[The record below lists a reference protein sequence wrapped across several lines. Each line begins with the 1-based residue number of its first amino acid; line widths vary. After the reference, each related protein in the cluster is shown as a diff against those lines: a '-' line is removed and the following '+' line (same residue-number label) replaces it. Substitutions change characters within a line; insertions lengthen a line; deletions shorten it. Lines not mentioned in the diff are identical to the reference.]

1 MDQYRQQYLHDK
13 MVDCCLGDVAG
24 ELGWA
29 PFLETVANLVEYAV
43 EYNITTHY

>member
-1 MDQYRQQYLHDK
+1 

-29 PFLETVANLVEYAV
+29 PFLETVASLVEYAA
-43 EYNITTHY
+43 EYNNLTTHY